1 MEDRKIESIK
11 KNIVKLFDEVMTKE
25 GQYSMPYSTSDD
37 DMVEWSVTYKID
49 KVSLW
54 ETKKYQRCKYSGTI
68 YLEPIEIKVGFEG
81 DWDYLKY
88 VSDLPSWIEDDIKDS
103 ILDEVET
110 WLPNVC
116 ADVDFSY

>member
-11 KNIVKLFDEVMTKE
+11 KNIVKLFDEVITKE
-25 GQYSMPYSTSDD
+25 GQYSMPYSSADD
-37 DMVEWSVTYKID
+37 EYADWSVTYKIG
-49 KVSLW
+49 KVALW
-54 ETKKYQRCKYSGTI
+54 ETEKYQRCKYSGTI

-81 DWDYLKY
+81 DWDYMKY
-88 VSDLPSWIEDDIKDS
+88 VSDLPSWVEDDIKDS

-116 ADVDFSY
+116 VDVYFSY

>member
-11 KNIVKLFDEVMTKE
+11 KNIVKLFDEVMVIE
-25 GQYSMPYSTSDD
+25 GQYGMPYSSGEDYAD
-37 DMVEWSVTYKID
+37 WSVTYKID

-54 ETKKYQRCKYSGTI
+54 NVTQYKRCQYGGTI
-68 YLEPIEIKVGFEG
+68 YLNPIEIKVGFEG
-81 DWDYLKY
+81 DWEYMKY
-88 VSDLPSWIEDDIKDS
+88 ITDLPSWIEDEIKDS

-110 WLPNVC
+110 WFPNVC

>member
-25 GQYSMPYSTSDD
+25 GQYSMPYSTSSDD
-37 DMVEWSVTYKID
+37 YADWSVTYKIG

-68 YLEPIEIKVGFEG
+68 YVEPIEIKVGFEG
-81 DWDYLKY
+81 DWEYMKY
-88 VSDLPSWIEDDIKDS
+88 ITDLPSWIEDDIKDS

-116 ADVDFSY
+116 VDVDFSY

>member
-1 MEDRKIESIK
+1 MEDRKIELIK
-11 KNIVKLFDEVMTKE
+11 RAIFKLFDEVMIME
-25 GQYSMPYSTSDD
+25 GQYMMPYSSGEDYAD
-37 DMVEWSVTYKID
+37 WSVTYKID

-81 DWDYLKY
+81 DWDYMKY
-88 VSDLPSWIEDDIKDS
+88 ITDLPSWVEDDVKDS
-103 ILDEVET
+103 ILDKLET

-116 ADVDFSY
+116 VDIDFSY

>member
-11 KNIVKLFDEVMTKE
+11 KNIVKLFDEVMIKE
-25 GQYSMPYSTSDD
+25 GRYSMPYSTSDD
-37 DMVEWSVTYKID
+37 DMAEWSVTYKID

-54 ETKKYQRCKYSGTI
+54 NVTRYKRCQYGGTI
-68 YLEPIEIKVGFEG
+68 YIELIEIKVGHQG
-81 DWDYLKY
+81 DWEYMKY
-88 VSDLPSWIEDDIKDS
+88 ITDLPSWIEDDIKDS

-116 ADVDFSY
+116 VDVDFSY

>member
-11 KNIVKLFDEVMTKE
+11 KNIVKLFDEVITKE
-25 GQYSMPYSTSDD
+25 GQYSMPYSSADD
-37 DMVEWSVTYKID
+37 EYADWSVTYKIG
-49 KVSLW
+49 KVALW
-54 ETKKYQRCKYSGTI
+54 ETEKYQRCKYSGTI

-81 DWDYLKY
+81 DWDYMKY
-88 VSDLPSWIEDDIKDS
+88 VSDLPSWVEDDIKDS

-116 ADVDFSY
+116 VDVDFSY